1 MSIIKSILNGE
12 DLFIVLENRFGRH
25 YKESYNLDTLI
36 IYNDLFWGK
45 FSSVHSPMGHELVKA
60 VTPLA
65 YAYNNFSDVVCT
77 MNYADRI
84 QRYYSTKVYSRIQY
98 KTKGNFKLAING
110 DNSQKT
116 IDHSILNY
124 AVENA
129 LKIKLI
135 ICEENN
141 LIQIV
146 PVHTVELYEDQGDV
160 GIDTNFEAVPSL
172 LYNFDY
178 FFGLEVR
185 LQEVLDKEKTG
196 KASTDYIM
204 NSQFTLIS
212 YVIVGSD
219 IYKRVLNA
227 QGEIKDIAI
236 SYKWFKIYCEV

>member
-1 MSIIKSILNGE
+1 MSIIKSLLNGE

-36 IYNDLFWGK
+36 IHNDLFWGK
-45 FSSVHSPMGHELVKA
+45 FSTVHSPLGHELVKA

-65 YAYNNFSDVVCT
+65 YAYNNFADVVCT

-84 QRYYSTKVYSRIQY
+84 HRYYSTKVYSRIQY
-98 KTKGNFKLAING
+98 KTKGNFELAIDG
-110 DNSQKT
+110 GIGQRT
-116 IDHSILNY
+116 VDHAILNH

-135 ICEENN
+135 VCEDNN
-141 LIQIV
+141 LIQVV
-146 PVHTVELYEDQGDV
+146 PIHTVELYEDQGDV

-178 FFGLEVR
+178 FYRLEAR
-185 LQEVLDKEKTG
+185 LQEVLDSERTG
-196 KASTDYIM
+196 KASTEYMDDC
-204 NSQFTLIS
+204 QFTLIS

-219 IYKRVLNA
+219 IYKRVLNE
-227 QGEIKDIAI
+227 QGEIKDITI
-236 SYKWFKIYCEV
+236 SYKWFRVYCEV

>member
-1 MSIIKSILNGE
+1 MSVIKSILNGE

-36 IYNDLFWGK
+36 VHNDLFWGK
-45 FSSVHSPMGHELVKA
+45 FSSVHSPMGHELVKSA
-60 VTPLA
+60 TPLA

-98 KTKGNFKLAING
+98 KTKGNFKLAIDG
-110 DNSQKT
+110 DSSQKT
-116 IDHSILNY
+116 IDHSILNH

-135 ICEENN
+135 ICEESN
-141 LIQIV
+141 LIQVV
-146 PVHTVELYEDQGDV
+146 PVHTVELYEDQRDV

-172 LYNFDY
+172 LYNLDY
-178 FFGLEVR
+178 FFRLEVR
-185 LQEVLDKEKTG
+185 LQEVLDSEGTG
-196 KASTDYIM
+196 KASTEYIG

-227 QGEIKDIAI
+227 QGDIEDIAI
-236 SYKWFKIYCEV
+236 PYKWFKVYCEA